1 MMRFST
7 LAVAV
12 AIAPLA
18 FAQDESIE
26 EVVVTSSLV
35 HNSLTATAFVVS
47 GDSIA
52 ESGSQAIGEH
62 LSALAGV
69 SSNNFGP
76 AVGQPVIRG
85 MSGNRVKLLQ
95 NGMVIRDVSGIGPDH
110 ANDVDL
116 NNVQQIEVI
125 RGASSLLYSNGAS
138 GGVINI
144 VDNTIARSDVE
155 EASAYIGAE
164 SQSVNDGSGFSAGA
178 RGNVGGFNL
187 SYDYSEFDA
196 DSFDI
201 PRGAIIHEEEH
212 HDDHEEDHEE
222 GHDDHHEEHDEDMTN
237 LANSDYETESHRFG
251 VSRAG
256 DWGYIGASYQE
267 LSSTYGIPFHG
278 EHSEHEE
285 HGDEHEGEDHGDEDH
300 EDEHGHDEH
309 GEERIVSQTDS
320 EIVTLEGQLN
330 LNGDL
335 LKNIKF
341 SVRDTDYLLAE
352 SHAEG
357 EEHDGE
363 EHEDED
369 HDEHGHSEEPTFF
382 SNESTEVQLV
392 FELGTDEAPRRVVV
406 NHVSEEVA
414 MLGEEAFMEP
424 VDSTE
429 TTIGFFAGFNAGGF
443 DIDVGARWDDIERDG
458 IIREMHH
465 EEDHEG
471 EEHEGEHEGGEDHDD
486 EEEHHDEHGEE
497 AFELE
502 PFTYSDQS
510 VSAAVTI
517 SRQLSDSLNAS
528 LNLGVVNRAPS
539 AMELFMNGEHL
550 ANARYELGDANLDSE
565 RSNNIDLGL
574 NYAADD
580 WFANISVYRNR
591 VDNYIYL
598 RDEMEE
604 DHGHE
609 EEEHEED
616 HEEGHEEGHNEHDH
630 AGLLMA
636 NYVQNDATFSGY
648 EIELGRRFAL
658 AGGELEVRL
667 QRDEV
672 NADFSGGGD
681 VPRITPARN
690 VLALDYS
697 RGMTNAL
704 LEIQDVE
711 RQNAVADFE
720 TATDGFTLVN
730 ARLSHS
736 VELGERAVL
745 VISAYG
751 RNLTDEVARNHTSFV
766 KNEVPLAGRNIGIR
780 ARLSF

>member
-1 MMRFST
+1 M
-7 LAVAV
+7 
-12 AIAPLA
+12 
-18 FAQDESIE
+18 
-26 EVVVTSSLV
+26 
-35 HNSLTATAFVVS
+35 
-47 GDSIA
+47 
-52 ESGSQAIGEH
+52 
-62 LSALAGV
+62 
-69 SSNNFGP
+69 
-76 AVGQPVIRG
+76 
-85 MSGNRVKLLQ
+85 
-95 NGMVIRDVSGIGPDH
+95 
-110 ANDVDL
+110 
-116 NNVQQIEVI
+116 
-125 RGASSLLYSNGAS
+125 
-138 GGVINI
+138 
-144 VDNTIARSDVE
+144 
-155 EASAYIGAE
+155 
-164 SQSVNDGSGFSAGA
+164 
-178 RGNVGGFNL
+178 
-187 SYDYSEFDA
+187 
-196 DSFDI
+196 
-201 PRGAIIHEEEH
+201 
-212 HDDHEEDHEE
+212 
-222 GHDDHHEEHDEDMTN
+222 
-237 LANSDYETESHRFG
+237 
-251 VSRAG
+251 
-256 DWGYIGASYQE
+256 
-267 LSSTYGIPFHG
+267 
-278 EHSEHEE
+278 
-285 HGDEHEGEDHGDEDH
+285 
-300 EDEHGHDEH
+300 
-309 GEERIVSQTDS
+309 
-320 EIVTLEGQLN
+320 TLEGQLN

-414 MLGEEAFMEP
+414 VLGEEAFMEP

-471 EEHEGEHEGGEDHDD
+471 EEHEGEHEEGEDHDD

-510 VSAAVTI
+510 VSAAVTV
-517 SRQLSDSLNAS
+517 SRQLSDSLNAQ

-550 ANARYELGDANLDSE
+550 AVARYELGDANLDSE

-574 NYAADD
+574 SYAADD
-580 WFANISVYRNR
+580 WFANVSVYRNR

-598 RDEMEE
+598 QDEMDD
-604 DHGHE
+604 DHDHE
-609 EEEHEED
+609 EEHDEYQEEE
-616 HEEGHEEGHNEHDH
+616 HEEGHEEGHDEHDH
-630 AGLLMA
+630 EGLLMA
-636 NYVQNDATFSGY
+636 SYVQNDATFSGY

-690 VLALDYS
+690 VLAFDYS

-704 LEIQDVE
+704 LEIQDIE

-720 TATDGFTLVN
+720 TATDGYTLVN

>member
-1 MMRFST
+1 MMRIST

-12 AIAPLA
+12 VVAPLA
-18 FAQDESIE
+18 LAQDESME

-35 HNSLTATAFVVS
+35 HSSLTATAFVVS

-62 LSALAGV
+62 LSTLAGI

-95 NGMVIRDVSGIGPDH
+95 NGLVIRDASGIGPDH
-110 ANDVDL
+110 ANDIDL
-116 NNVQQIEVI
+116 NNVQQIEVV
-125 RGASSLLYSNGAS
+125 RGASALLYSNGAS
-138 GGVINI
+138 GGIINI
-144 VDNTIARSDVE
+144 VDNTIARSDIE
-155 EASAYIGAE
+155 EASAYVGAE
-164 SQSVNDGSGFSAGA
+164 SQSANDGSGFSAGA

-201 PRGAIIHEEEH
+201 PRGSIIHEEE
-212 HDDHEEDHEE
+212 DHEEE
-222 GHDDHHEEHDEDMTN
+222 HDDHHEAHDEEMTT
-237 LANSDYETESHRFG
+237 LADSDYETEAHRFG
-251 VSRAG
+251 ISRTG
-256 DWGYIGASYQE
+256 DWGYVGASYQE

-278 EHSEHEE
+278 EHGGHEE
-285 HGDEHEGEDHGDEDH
+285 EHEGEGH
-300 EDEHGHDEH
+300 EGEEQEEQS
-309 GEERIVSQTDS
+309 EERIFSQTDS
-320 EIVTLEGQLN
+320 EILTLEGQLN

-335 LKNIKF
+335 LKNVRF
-341 SVRDTDYLLAE
+341 SVRDTDYLLSE
-352 SHAEG
+352 NHAEG
-357 EEHDGE
+357 EGHEGE

-369 HDEHGHSEEPTFF
+369 HDEHGHSETPTFF
-382 SNESTEVQLV
+382 SNDSTEVQLV
-392 FELGTDEAPRRVVV
+392 FELGTDEAPRKIVV

-414 MLGEEAFMEP
+414 VLGEETFMEP
-424 VDSTE
+424 ADSTE

-443 DIDVGARWDDIERDG
+443 DIDLGARWDDIERDG
-458 IIREMHH
+458 TIREMHH
-465 EEDHEG
+465 EEEQVG
-471 EEHEGEHEGGEDHDD
+471 
-486 EEEHHDEHGEE
+486 EHGEA

-517 SRQLSDSLNAS
+517 SRQLSDTLNAS

-550 ANARYELGDANLDSE
+550 AVARYELGDANLDSE

-574 NYAADD
+574 SYASDD
-580 WFANISVYRNR
+580 WFANVSVYRNQ

-598 RDEMEE
+598 QDEMDD
-604 DHGHE
+604 DHG
-609 EEEHEED
+609 
-616 HEEGHEEGHNEHDH
+616 EGHEEGHDEHDH
-630 AGLLMA
+630 EGLLLA
-636 NYVQNDATFSGY
+636 SYVQNDANFSGY

-690 VLALDYS
+690 VLAFDYS
-697 RGMTNAL
+697 RGMANAL
-704 LEIQDVE
+704 LEIQDIE
-711 RQNAVADFE
+711 RQSAVADFE

-736 VELGERAVL
+736 VELGDRAVL
-745 VISAYG
+745 VITAFG
-751 RNLTDEVARNHTSFV
+751 KNLTDEVARNHTSFV

>member
-1 MMRFST
+1 MIRFSA

-18 FAQDESIE
+18 LAQDESIE

-35 HNSLTATAFVVS
+35 HSSLTATAFVVS
-47 GDSIA
+47 GEAIT

-62 LSALAGV
+62 LSTLAGV

-95 NGMVIRDVSGIGPDH
+95 NGLVIRDASGIGPDH

-116 NNVQQIEVI
+116 NNVQQIEVV
-125 RGASSLLYSNGAS
+125 RGASALLYSNGAS
-138 GGVINI
+138 GGIINI

-155 EASAYIGAE
+155 EASAYVGVE

-178 RGNVGGFNL
+178 RGNAGGFNI

-196 DSFDI
+196 DSYDI
-201 PRGAIIHEEEH
+201 PRGAILHEEEH
-212 HDDHEEDHEE
+212 HEEHEEEHDDDH
-222 GHDDHHEEHDEDMTN
+222 GEHDEDMTT
-237 LANSDYETESHRFG
+237 LANSDYETEAHRFG
-251 VSRAG
+251 ISRTG
-256 DWGYIGASYQE
+256 DWGYFGASYQE

-278 EHSEHEE
+278 EHEE
-285 HGDEHEGEDHGDEDH
+285 DHEGEGEAH
-300 EDEHGHDEH
+300 EEH
-309 GEERIVSQTDS
+309 GEERIFSQTDS
-320 EIVTLEGQLN
+320 EILTFEGQLN

-335 LKNIKF
+335 LKNVRF
-341 SVRDTDYLLAE
+341 SVRDTDYLLSE
-352 SHAEG
+352 NHAEG
-357 EEHDGE
+357 EEQEGEAHDDGD
-363 EHEDED
+363 HE
-369 HDEHGHSEEPTFF
+369 EHGHSEEPTFF
-382 SNESTEVQLV
+382 SNESTEIQLV
-392 FELGTDEAPRRVVV
+392 FELGTDEQPRRVVV
-406 NHVSEEVA
+406 NHVNEEVA
-414 MLGEEAFMEP
+414 VLGEEAFMEP

-429 TTIGFFAGFNAGGF
+429 TTIGFFAGFNAGDF

-458 IIREMHH
+458 TIREML
-465 EEDHEG
+465 
-471 EEHEGEHEGGEDHDD
+471 HEGEHEEGEDHDEHD
-486 EEEHHDEHGEE
+486 SEE
-497 AFELE
+497 FELE

-517 SRQLSDSLNAS
+517 GRQLSDSLNAS

-550 ANARYELGDANLDSE
+550 AVARYELGDANLDSE
-565 RSNNIDLGL
+565 RSKNIDLGL
-574 NYAADD
+574 SYAADD
-580 WFANISVYRNR
+580 WFANVSVYRNR

-598 RDEMEE
+598 QDEIDD
-604 DHGHE
+604 DHDHE
-609 EEEHEED
+609 EE
-616 HEEGHEEGHNEHDH
+616 GHDEHDH
-630 AGLLMA
+630 EGLLMA
-636 NYVQNDATFSGY
+636 SYVQNDATFSGY

-658 AGGELEVRL
+658 AVGELEVRL
-667 QRDEV
+667 QRDDV

-681 VPRITPARN
+681 VPRITPPRN
-690 VLALDYS
+690 VLAFDYT
-697 RGMTNAL
+697 RGMTNAS
-704 LEIQDVE
+704 LEIQEIE

-751 RNLTDEVARNHTSFV
+751 KNLTDEVARNHTSFV
-766 KNEVPLAGRNIGIR
+766 KNEIPLAGRNIGIK

>member
-12 AIAPLA
+12 AIAP
-18 FAQDESIE
+18 FATAQNNIIE
-26 EVVVTSSLV
+26 EVVVTSSFT
-35 HNSLTATAFVVS
+35 NSSLTATSVVVS
-47 GDSIA
+47 GDTISGG
-52 ESGSQAIGEH
+52 GSQALGEH
-62 LSALAGV
+62 LSTLAGV

-85 MSGNRVKLLQ
+85 MSGNRVKVLQ
-95 NGMVIRDVSGIGPDH
+95 NGLVVRDVSGIGPDH
-110 ANDVDL
+110 PNDINL
-116 NNVQQIEVI
+116 NNIQQLEVI
-125 RGASSLLYSNGAS
+125 RGASALLYSNGAS
-138 GGVINI
+138 GGIINI
-144 VDNTIARSDVE
+144 VDNSIARSDVE
-155 EASAYIGAE
+155 EASAYVGAE

-178 RGNVGGFNL
+178 TGNVAGFNI

-196 DSFDI
+196 DSYDI
-201 PRGAIIHEEEH
+201 PRGAILHEEEH
-212 HDDHEEDHEE
+212 HEEHEEEHD
-222 GHDDHHEEHDEDMTN
+222 DDHHDEHDEDMTN

-251 VSRAG
+251 ISRAG

-267 LSSTYGIPFHG
+267 LTSTYGIPFHG
-278 EHSEHEE
+278 EHGEHEE
-285 HGDEHEGEDHGDEDH
+285 HGEEHEGEDHGDEDH

-352 SHAEG
+352 QHAEG
-357 EEHDGE
+357 EEHEDE

-382 SNESTEVQLV
+382 SNDSTEVQLV

-414 MLGEEAFMEP
+414 VLGEEAFMEP

-465 EEDHEG
+465 EE
-471 EEHEGEHEGGEDHDD
+471 EHEGEHEEGEDHD
-486 EEEHHDEHGEE
+486 EGEHHDEHGEE

-528 LNLGVVNRAPS
+528 LNVGVVNRAPS

-550 ANARYELGDANLDSE
+550 AVARYELGDANLDSE
-565 RSNNIDLGL
+565 RSNNIDLAL
-574 NYAADD
+574 SYAADD
-580 WFANISVYRNR
+580 WFANVSIYRND

-598 RDEMEE
+598 RDEMDD
-604 DHGHE
+604 DHDHE
-609 EEEHEED
+609 EEGHDDD
-616 HEEGHEEGHNEHDH
+616 HEEGHDDDHEEGHDEHGNE
-630 AGLLMA
+630 GLTMSS
-636 NYVQNDATFSGY
+636 YVQNDATFSGY
-648 EIELGRRFAL
+648 EIELGRRFTL

-690 VLALDYS
+690 VLAFDYT

-711 RQNAVADFE
+711 SQNAVADFE

-736 VELGERAVL
+736 VEIGESAVL

-766 KNEVPLAGRNIGIR
+766 KNEVPVAGRNIGIR

>member
-7 LAVAV
+7 LALAI

-18 FAQDESIE
+18 FAQDDSME

-35 HNSLTATAFVVS
+35 HSSLTATAYVVS
-47 GDSIA
+47 GDTIA

-95 NGMVIRDVSGIGPDH
+95 NGLVIRDVSGIGTDH

-116 NNVQQIEVI
+116 NNIQQIEVV
-125 RGASSLLYSNGAS
+125 RGASALLYSNGAS
-138 GGVINI
+138 GGIINI
-144 VDNTIARSDVE
+144 VDNTIARSDVDK
-155 EASAYIGAE
+155 ASAYIGGE

-178 RGNVGGFNL
+178 SGNVGGLNL

-196 DSFDI
+196 DSYDI
-201 PRGAIIHEEEH
+201 PRGAILLEEEH
-212 HDDHEEDHEE
+212 HDDHEEDLE
-222 GHDDHHEEHDEDMTN
+222 EEHDEDMTN
-237 LANSDYETESHRFG
+237 LANSDFKTESHRFG
-251 VSRAG
+251 ISRTG

-267 LSSTYGIPFHG
+267 LSSTYGLPFHG
-278 EHSEHEE
+278 EHGGHEE
-285 HGDEHEGEDHGDEDH
+285 YEGEEHEGEEH
-300 EDEHGHDEH
+300 EEH
-309 GEERIVSQTDS
+309 GEERIFSQTDS

-330 LNGDL
+330 LDGDL
-335 LKNIKF
+335 LKDVRF
-341 SVRDTDYLLAE
+341 SVRDTDYLLSE
-352 SHAEG
+352 NHAE
-357 EEHDGE
+357 GE

-369 HDEHGHSEEPTFF
+369 YDEHGHSEEPTFF
-382 SNESTEVQLV
+382 SNESTELQLV

-406 NHVSEEVA
+406 NHVSEEVGV
-414 MLGEEAFMEP
+414 LGEEAFMEP

-429 TTIGFFAGFNAGGF
+429 TTIGFFAGFNTGGF

-465 EEDHEG
+465 EE
-471 EEHEGEHEGGEDHDD
+471 EHEGEHEEGEDHVDG
-486 EEEHHDEHGEE
+486 EEPHGEHGEE

-510 VSAAVTI
+510 VSAAATI

-550 ANARYELGDANLDSE
+550 ANARYELGDADLDSE

-574 NYAADD
+574 SYAAGD
-580 WFANISVYRNR
+580 WFANMSVYRNR

-609 EEEHEED
+609 
-616 HEEGHEEGHNEHDH
+616 
-630 AGLLMA
+630 GLLMA
-636 NYVQNDATFSGY
+636 EYVQNDATFSGY

-681 VPRITPARN
+681 VPRITPATN

-697 RGMTNAL
+697 HGMTSAL
-704 LEIQDVE
+704 LEIQDID
-711 RQNAVADFE
+711 RQNAVANFE

>member
-1 MMRFST
+1 MIRFSA

-18 FAQDESIE
+18 LAQDEFIE

-35 HNSLTATAFVVS
+35 HSSLTATAFVVS
-47 GDSIA
+47 GEAIT

-62 LSALAGV
+62 LSTLAGV
-69 SSNNFGP
+69 SSNNYGP

-95 NGMVIRDVSGIGPDH
+95 NGLVIRDASGIGPDH

-116 NNVQQIEVI
+116 NNVQQIEVV
-125 RGASSLLYSNGAS
+125 RGASALLYSNGAS
-138 GGVINI
+138 GGIINI

-155 EASAYIGAE
+155 EASAYVGVE

-178 RGNVGGFNL
+178 RGNAGGFNI

-196 DSFDI
+196 DSYDI
-201 PRGAIIHEEEH
+201 PRGAILHEEEH
-212 HDDHEEDHEE
+212 HEEHEEEHD
-222 GHDDHHEEHDEDMTN
+222 DDHHEEHDEDMTT
-237 LANSDYETESHRFG
+237 LANSDYETEAHRFG
-251 VSRAG
+251 ISRTG
-256 DWGYIGASYQE
+256 DWGYFGASYQE

-278 EHSEHEE
+278 EHEE
-285 HGDEHEGEDHGDEDH
+285 DHEGEGEAH
-300 EDEHGHDEH
+300 EEH
-309 GEERIVSQTDS
+309 GEERIFSQTDS
-320 EIVTLEGQLN
+320 EILTFEGQLN

-335 LKNIKF
+335 LKNVRF
-341 SVRDTDYLLAE
+341 SVRDTDYLLSE
-352 SHAEG
+352 NHAEG
-357 EEHDGE
+357 EEHEGEAHDDGD
-363 EHEDED
+363 HE
-369 HDEHGHSEEPTFF
+369 EHGHSEEPTFF
-382 SNESTEVQLV
+382 SNESTEIQLV
-392 FELGTDEAPRRVVV
+392 FELGTDEQPRRVVV
-406 NHVSEEVA
+406 NHVNEEVA
-414 MLGEEAFMEP
+414 VLGEEAFMEP

-429 TTIGFFAGFNAGGF
+429 TTIGFFAGFNAGDF

-458 IIREMHH
+458 TIREML
-465 EEDHEG
+465 
-471 EEHEGEHEGGEDHDD
+471 HEGEHEEGEDHDEHD
-486 EEEHHDEHGEE
+486 SEE
-497 AFELE
+497 FELE

-517 SRQLSDSLNAS
+517 GRQLSDSLNAS

-550 ANARYELGDANLDSE
+550 AVARYELGDANLDSE

-574 NYAADD
+574 SYAADD
-580 WFANISVYRNR
+580 WFANVSVYRNR

-598 RDEMEE
+598 QDEMDD
-604 DHGHE
+604 DHDHE
-609 EEEHEED
+609 
-616 HEEGHEEGHNEHDH
+616 EEGHEEGHDEHDH
-630 AGLLMA
+630 EGLLMA
-636 NYVQNDATFSGY
+636 SYVQNDATFSGY

-667 QRDEV
+667 QRDDV
-672 NADFSGGGD
+672 NAEFSGGGD

-690 VLALDYS
+690 VLAFDYTL
-697 RGMTNAL
+697 GMTNASF
-704 LEIQDVE
+704 EIQDIE

-730 ARLSHS
+730 ARISHS
-736 VELGERAVL
+736 FELGERAAL
-745 VISAYG
+745 MISAYG

-766 KNEVPLAGRNIGIR
+766 KNEIPLAGRNIGIK

>member
-1 MMRFST
+1 MIRFSA

-18 FAQDESIE
+18 LAQDESIE

-35 HNSLTATAFVVS
+35 HSSLTATAFVVS
-47 GDSIA
+47 GEAIT

-62 LSALAGV
+62 LSTLAGV

-95 NGMVIRDVSGIGPDH
+95 NGLVIRDASGIGPDH

-116 NNVQQIEVI
+116 NNVQQIEVV
-125 RGASSLLYSNGAS
+125 RGASALLYSNGAS
-138 GGVINI
+138 GGIINI

-155 EASAYIGAE
+155 EASAYVGVE

-178 RGNVGGFNL
+178 RGNAGGFNI

-196 DSFDI
+196 DSYDI
-201 PRGAIIHEEEH
+201 PRGAILHEEEH
-212 HDDHEEDHEE
+212 HEEHEEEHD
-222 GHDDHHEEHDEDMTN
+222 DDHHEEHDEDMTT
-237 LANSDYETESHRFG
+237 LANSDYETEAHRFG
-251 VSRAG
+251 ISRTG
-256 DWGYIGASYQE
+256 DWGYFGASYQE

-278 EHSEHEE
+278 EHEE
-285 HGDEHEGEDHGDEDH
+285 DHEGEEH
-300 EDEHGHDEH
+300 EDEGEAHEEH
-309 GEERIVSQTDS
+309 GEERIFSQTDS
-320 EIVTLEGQLN
+320 EILTFEGQLN

-335 LKNIKF
+335 LQNVRF
-341 SVRDTDYLLAE
+341 SVRDTDYLLSE
-352 SHAEG
+352 NHAEG
-357 EEHDGE
+357 EEHEGEAHDDGD
-363 EHEDED
+363 HE
-369 HDEHGHSEEPTFF
+369 EHGHSEEPTFF
-382 SNESTEVQLV
+382 SNESTEIQLV
-392 FELGTDEAPRRVVV
+392 FELGTDEQPRRVVV
-406 NHVSEEVA
+406 NHVNEEVA
-414 MLGEEAFMEP
+414 VLGEEAFMEP

-429 TTIGFFAGFNAGGF
+429 TTIGFFAGFNAGDF

-458 IIREMHH
+458 TIREML
-465 EEDHEG
+465 
-471 EEHEGEHEGGEDHDD
+471 HEGEHEEGEDHDEHD
-486 EEEHHDEHGEE
+486 SEE
-497 AFELE
+497 FELE

-517 SRQLSDSLNAS
+517 GRQLSDSLNAS

-550 ANARYELGDANLDSE
+550 AVARYELGDANLDSE

-574 NYAADD
+574 SYAADD
-580 WFANISVYRNR
+580 WFANVSVYRNR

-598 RDEMEE
+598 QDEMDD
-604 DHGHE
+604 DHDHE
-609 EEEHEED
+609 
-616 HEEGHEEGHNEHDH
+616 EEGHEEGHDEHDH
-630 AGLLMA
+630 EGLLMA
-636 NYVQNDATFSGY
+636 SYVQNDATFSGY

-672 NADFSGGGD
+672 NAEFSGGGD

-690 VLALDYS
+690 VLAFDYTL
-697 RGMTNAL
+697 GMTNAS
-704 LEIQDVE
+704 LEIQDIE

-730 ARLSHS
+730 ARLSHN
-736 VELGERAVL
+736 VALGERATL
-745 VISAYG
+745 MISAYG
-751 RNLTDEVARNHTSFV
+751 RNLTDEIARNHTSFV
-766 KNEVPLAGRNIGIR
+766 KNEIPLAGRNIGIK

>member
-35 HNSLTATAFVVS
+35 HSSLTATAFVVS

-62 LSALAGV
+62 LSTLAGV

-95 NGMVIRDVSGIGPDH
+95 NGLVIRDASGIGPDH

-116 NNVQQIEVI
+116 NNVQQIEVV
-125 RGASSLLYSNGAS
+125 RGASALLYSNGAS
-138 GGVINI
+138 GGIINI

-155 EASAYIGAE
+155 EASAYVGAE
-164 SQSVNDGSGFSAGA
+164 SQSVNDGSGFSVGA

-201 PRGAIIHEEEH
+201 PRGSIIHDEEH
-212 HDDHEEDHEE
+212 DEDHEE
-222 GHDDHHEEHDEDMTN
+222 EHDDHHEEHDEDMTT
-237 LANSDYETESHRFG
+237 LADSDYETEAHRFG
-251 VSRAG
+251 ISRTG
-256 DWGYIGASYQE
+256 DWGYVGASYQE
-267 LSSTYGIPFHG
+267 LSSKYGIPFHG
-278 EHSEHEE
+278 EHGGHEEEHEGE
-285 HGDEHEGEDHGDEDH
+285 EHEGEDHEGEEH
-300 EDEHGHDEH
+300 EEH
-309 GEERIVSQTDS
+309 GEERIFSQTDS
-320 EIVTLEGQLN
+320 EILTLEGQLN

-335 LKNIKF
+335 LKNVRF
-341 SVRDTDYLLAE
+341 SVRDTDYLLSENHAE
-352 SHAEG
+352 GDEHEG
-357 EEHDGE
+357 EEHK
-363 EHEDED
+363 DEG

-392 FELGTDEAPRRVVV
+392 FELGTDEEPRRIVV

-414 MLGEEAFMEP
+414 VLGEEAFMEP

-458 IIREMHH
+458 TIREMHH
-465 EEDHEG
+465 EE
-471 EEHEGEHEGGEDHDD
+471 EHEGEHEEGEDHD
-486 EEEHHDEHGEE
+486 EGEHHDEHDEE

-550 ANARYELGDANLDSE
+550 AVARYELGDANLDSE

-574 NYAADD
+574 NYAAGD

-598 RDEMEE
+598 QDEMDD
-604 DHGHE
+604 DHD
-609 EEEHEED
+609 HEED
-616 HEEGHEEGHNEHDH
+616 HEEGHEEGHDEHDH
-630 AGLLMA
+630 EGLLMA
-636 NYVQNDATFSGY
+636 SYVQNDATFSGY

-672 NADFSGGGD
+672 NADFSDGGD

-690 VLALDYS
+690 VLAFDYS

-704 LEIQDVE
+704 LEIQDIE
-711 RQNAVADFE
+711 RQSAVADFE

-780 ARLSF
+780 ARLSL

>member
-1 MMRFST
+1 MMRIST

-12 AIAPLA
+12 VVAPLA
-18 FAQDESIE
+18 LAQDESME

-35 HNSLTATAFVVS
+35 HSSLTATAFVVS

-62 LSALAGV
+62 LSTLAGI

-95 NGMVIRDVSGIGPDH
+95 NGLVIRDASGIGPDH
-110 ANDVDL
+110 ANDIDL
-116 NNVQQIEVI
+116 NNVQQIEVV
-125 RGASSLLYSNGAS
+125 RGASALLYSNGAS
-138 GGVINI
+138 GGIINI
-144 VDNTIARSDVE
+144 VDNTIARSDIE
-155 EASAYIGAE
+155 EASAYVGAE
-164 SQSVNDGSGFSAGA
+164 SQSANDGSGFSAGA

-201 PRGAIIHEEEH
+201 PRGSIIHEEEH
-212 HDDHEEDHEE
+212 
-222 GHDDHHEEHDEDMTN
+222 DDHHEAHDEEMTT
-237 LANSDYETESHRFG
+237 LADSDYETEAHRFG
-251 VSRAG
+251 ISRTG
-256 DWGYIGASYQE
+256 DWGYVGASYQE

-278 EHSEHEE
+278 EHGGHEE
-285 HGDEHEGEDHGDEDH
+285 EHEGEGH
-300 EDEHGHDEH
+300 EGEEQEEQS
-309 GEERIVSQTDS
+309 EERIFSQTDS
-320 EIVTLEGQLN
+320 EILTLEGQLN

-335 LKNIKF
+335 LKNVRF
-341 SVRDTDYLLAE
+341 SVRDTDYLLSE
-352 SHAEG
+352 NHAEG
-357 EEHDGE
+357 EGHEGE

-369 HDEHGHSEEPTFF
+369 HDEHGHSETPTFF
-382 SNESTEVQLV
+382 SNDSTEVQLV
-392 FELGTDEAPRRVVV
+392 FELGTDEAPRKIVV

-414 MLGEEAFMEP
+414 VLGEETFMEP
-424 VDSTE
+424 ADSTE

-443 DIDVGARWDDIERDG
+443 DIDLGARWDDIERDG
-458 IIREMHH
+458 TIREMHH
-465 EEDHEG
+465 EEEQVG
-471 EEHEGEHEGGEDHDD
+471 
-486 EEEHHDEHGEE
+486 EHGEA

-517 SRQLSDSLNAS
+517 SRQLSDTLNAS

-550 ANARYELGDANLDSE
+550 AVARYELGDANLDSE

-574 NYAADD
+574 SYASDD
-580 WFANISVYRNR
+580 WFANVSVYRNQ

-598 RDEMEE
+598 QDEMDD
-604 DHGHE
+604 DHGE
-609 EEEHEED
+609 G
-616 HEEGHEEGHNEHDH
+616 HEEGHEEGHDEHDH
-630 AGLLMA
+630 EGLLMA
-636 NYVQNDATFSGY
+636 SYVQNDANFSGY

-690 VLALDYS
+690 VLAFDYS
-697 RGMTNAL
+697 RGMANAL
-704 LEIQDVE
+704 LEIQDIE
-711 RQNAVADFE
+711 RQSAVADFE

-736 VELGERAVL
+736 VELGDRAVL
-745 VISAYG
+745 VISAFG
-751 RNLTDEVARNHTSFV
+751 KNLTDEVARNHTSFV